1 MSTFDKLDR
10 ELAPDYNINYWSDLE
25 ILTAE
30 QIISEF
36 VDEDWA
42 KLETEWR
49 HKPVGWRV
57 RLADTLLAAKDRRGL
72 SILIDMLKST
82 DLEVAIAA
90 LATLSARVDSLT
102 AYPAVRN
109 HLEMLRRRV
118 SEGDRLIVD
127 DILSRLPQAA

>member
-72 SILIDMLKST
+72 SILIDMAAA
-82 DLEVAIAA
+82 EVTAFVIEAMA
-90 LATLSARVDSLT
+90 NMESEVTFRPESA
-102 AYPAVRN
+102 
-109 HLEMLRRRV
+109 
-118 SEGDRLIVD
+118 
-127 DILSRLPQAA
+127 SRLPKAPA